1 MTNKHWRNTYR
12 FLLVSTL
19 IVGSILAS
27 GFLPQIISAQSDT
40 PAAECGSGPN
50 VVCPAAND
58 PAHLSIASVT
68 AVPDGVIILLT
79 QNGLD
84 KARECGGAAEI
95 AHLTATLYATIPANQ
110 KAPYR
115 LDWNDPALEDEIY
128 AHAFAE
134 NLSGQLGGLGSI
146 YERANPINIAF
157 ADYGGPGEMTS
168 QATGEQAIFAA
179 LGTVHR
185 SVCG

>member
-1 MTNKHWRNTYR
+1 MTNKKWRNTWR
-12 FLLVSTL
+12 ILLVSTF
-19 IVGSILAS
+19 IAGSILAF
-27 GFLPQIISAQSDT
+27 GFVPQFISAQSDT

-50 VVCPAAND
+50 VVCPTTND
-58 PAHLSIASVT
+58 LAHPYIASVT
-68 AVPDGVIILLT
+68 AVPDGIIILLT

-84 KARECGGAAEI
+84 KARECGGAADI
-95 AHLTATLYATIPANQ
+95 AHLTAALYATIPANQ
-110 KAPYR
+110 KVSYQ

-134 NLSGQLGGLGSI
+134 NLSGELGGLGSI

-168 QATGEQAIFAA
+168 QATGEQALFAA